1 MNKKSDFTMNIGLP
15 SIMLIFVVLCL
26 VSFGILSLVSA
37 NSDKQL
43 SQKILDRSTS
53 YYNACNQAEEMLC
66 KIDELLH
73 IAYTNSASQDEYYKA
88 IADISNVYTYKIS
101 DIQYL
106 SITLSFKY
114 PQKANTAFYQ
124 IESWQVITKD
134 DLDYDTN
141 LDLIEIY

>member
-37 NSDKQL
+37 NSDKKL
-43 SQKILDRSTS
+43 SQKILNRSTS
-53 YYNACNQAEEMLC
+53 YYDACNQAEEMLC
-66 KIDELLH
+66 NIDELLH

-88 IADISNVYTYKIS
+88 IDDIPNTYTYKIS

-106 SITLSFKY
+106 SVTLSFIY
-114 PQKANTAFYQ
+114 TQAPPVNLYQ
-124 IESWQVITKD
+124 IESWKVITKD
-134 DLDYDTN
+134 DLDYDTT